1 MAAYAIVQTDL
12 MSNDDKFIMVRN
24 IRQMPS
30 NLGLNTGNEELS
42 VITVNYNSW
51 KECCSL
57 IDSFSGHC
65 PVKKM
70 VIVDHSEDATDRN
83 LDAGFPVKVIAQA
96 NKGYGAGLNRGLR
109 EIGAGDGMALICN
122 PDIRLLTPQALK
134 KAITYMEEHPDVACL
149 VPRSVDRRMRELRSC
164 RSFFTI
170 KTLLA
175 SRIKW
180 LHKRPPQ
187 FLKDHF
193 YLEKDGLKSYDID
206 WGVGAALIVRPSLF
220 PNILSFDEQFFLYFE
235 DVDFCARAWKS
246 GYRVV
251 HFPDLLFEHA
261 CRRSASSSLYYLMV
275 QLSSLARFVVKY
287 RGLPTRSDLLKQRPA
302 APKVFR
308 LPGETLEAN
317 SHPDRRGPG
326 YQEQGICKDNAQQE
340 NVIYL
345 G

>member
-1 MAAYAIVQTDL
+1 MQSILMRNAENQDEPVIAIEAH
-12 MSNDDKFIMVRN
+12 S
-24 IRQMPS
+24 
-30 NLGLNTGNEELS
+30 EETLS
-42 VITVNYNSW
+42 VVTVNYNSW
-51 KECCSL
+51 KECRSL
-57 IDSFSGHC
+57 IDSFSGHF

-70 VIVDHSEDATDRN
+70 VIVDHSEGATDRSV
-83 LDAGFPVKVIAQA
+83 DAEFPIRVVVQK
-96 NKGYGAGLNRGLR
+96 NRGYGAGLNRGLA
-109 EIGAGDGMALICN
+109 EIGGRGMALICN

-134 KAITYMEEHPDVACL
+134 KAITYMKEHPDVACL

-193 YLEKDGLKSYDID
+193 YLEEDGFRSYDVD

-220 PNILSFDEQFFLYFE
+220 PNIVSFDERFFLYFE

-261 CRRSASSSLYYLMV
+261 CRRSAGHSLYYLMV

-287 RGLPTRSDLLKQRPA
+287 RGLPRRVDLLKQCPA

-308 LPGETLEAN
+308 LPGKTLETN
-317 SHPDRRGPG
+317 SHPDHRGAG
-326 YQEQGICKDNAQQE
+326 YQEQGIRKDNAQQE